1 LFKLLLL
8 TSCGIIYSETNER
21 DLRLT
26 LEVLSVLEHMDY
38 HLLDGSVLLGLSN
51 FSPWDLKLLLK
62 LIGEHVLSFVGW

>member
-21 DLRLT
+21 DLRLA

-51 FSPWDLKLLLK
+51 FSTWDLRLLLK
-62 LIGEHVLSFVGW
+62 LIGEHGLSFVGW